1 MTLTPSRKNGVDQI
15 LNWLGFVSHLRT
27 KLHRAKLM
35 RSNRIPPSSPH
46 PPSLS
51 MLLSEP
57 KLFPISLVPRNP
69 SSTSSTSE
77 RPRTSSNH
85 PPANG
90 RCHGGGLGSSTHDA
104 PWSNGDDA
112 WANGGSGLYACSYG
126 SGTRVVWKADDGW
139 TVRATGMEAAATNV
153 PGAYATSTS

>member
-46 PPSLS
+46 PPSHS
-51 MLLSEP
+51 MLLPKP
-57 KLFPISLVPRNP
+57 KLLSISLVSWYPTP
-69 SSTSSTSE
+69 TSSTSKC
-77 RPRTSSNH
+77 PSSSSND

-90 RCHGGGLGSSTHDA
+90 RCRRGGDGRSPNDA
-104 PWSNGDDA
+104 SWSNGDDA
-112 WANGGSGLYACSYG
+112 WANGSSCLYACSYG
-126 SGTRVVWKADDGW
+126 SWTCFVWRTDDGW
-139 TVRATGMEAAATNV
+139 TVWVTGLETTATDIS
-153 PGAYATSTS
+153 GAYATSTS